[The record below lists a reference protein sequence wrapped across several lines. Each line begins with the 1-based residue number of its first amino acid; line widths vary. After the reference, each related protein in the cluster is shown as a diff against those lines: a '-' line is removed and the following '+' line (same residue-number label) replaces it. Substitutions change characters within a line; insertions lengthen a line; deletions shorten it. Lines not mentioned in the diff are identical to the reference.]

1 MAKPEDPKKKGTF
14 GIARLPVAL
23 QYVFPDRRRT
33 MILFG
38 GGACLALLLY
48 FLADFFLLKSN
59 FTASGPVSTYHATF
73 EKDCKKCH
81 DTKTREVTD
90 ENCSVCHEKAGAKA
104 DSVMLAAAQTVY
116 TFDSHYLYRS
126 MDLSRVQSKMQEY
139 DGRKMPCYACHPEHL
154 GRQARITQVPDNR
167 CLECHKYGSFNKD
180 HPEFDVLAGIM
191 PDHSPLTAPD
201 DSTLKFTHIR
211 HVKEVRKKLKKE
223 QREDKDVERVCLYCH
238 NPKPDG
244 KSFKPIEFDDHCS
257 GSSCHITEAASDL
270 PISNSTGVE
279 TLETIRN
286 RRGVGTQ
293 WATYMNPR
301 VFQISDDGTTVSKQI
316 LEHEDPWVTE
326 NLKRLRRQLYPD
338 LEFAELLKAS
348 GKLMSQTDQ
357 ALTATVYQE
366 ALQSLQ
372 TYAGGLRSRLE
383 PEIQDDLNRIE
394 AQIKKAQRLFRDQ
407 LNSGAGPQFMAEPA
421 APNPN
426 PEIEELVSNLTAAC
440 QKCHVVA
447 KASIQRVAK
456 DQRVLTRAEFD
467 HRAHILDRRCLECHI
482 EIPIL
487 RAPGDTTKV
496 NNLAF
501 GAAIQNVPGIENCR
515 ECHNPS
521 QSSNRCVTCHYFHPN
536 KTNRSSLLLYLD

>member
-1 MAKPEDPKKKGTF
+1 MAKPEDPKKKGSF

-23 QYVFPDRRRT
+23 QYVFPDRRRA
-33 MILFG
+33 MMRLG
-38 GGACLALLLY
+38 GVACLALLLY

-104 DSVMLAAAQTVY
+104 DSVMLTAAQTVY

-126 MDLSRVQSKMQEY
+126 MDLSRVPSKMQEY
-139 DGRKMPCYACHPEHL
+139 GGRQMPCYACHPEHM
-154 GRQARITQVPDNR
+154 GRQARITNVPDNR
-167 CLECHKYGSFNKD
+167 CLDCHKYGSFNKN
-180 HPEFDVLAGIM
+180 HPEFDVIAGIT
-191 PDHSPLTAPD
+191 PDDTLLSVAD
-201 DSTLKFTHIR
+201 DSTLKFTHIKHIITYVPKIR
-211 HVKEVRKKLKKE
+211 KEV
-223 QREDKDVERVCLYCH
+223 DVERVCLYCH
-238 NPKPDG
+238 NPRPDG
-244 KSFKPIEFDDHCS
+244 KSFQPIEFDAHCS
-257 GSSCHITEAASDL
+257 GSKCHINDPISDL
-270 PISNSTGVE
+270 PIRNGGNSVGVE

-301 VFQISDDGTTVSKQI
+301 IFQISDGTTVSKQI
-316 LEHEDPWVTE
+316 IEHEDPWVTE
-326 NLKRLRRQLYPD
+326 NLKRLRRQLYPNQ
-338 LEFAELLKAS
+338 EFAELQKTSGQLAS
-348 GKLMSQTDQ
+348 QNDQ

-372 TYAGGLRSRLE
+372 TYADGLRSRLE
-383 PEIQDDLNRIE
+383 PEIQDDLDRVE
-394 AQIKKAQRLFRDQ
+394 AQIKKAQRMFRDQ
-407 LNSGAGPQFMAEPA
+407 MNAGAGAQFMPDPA
-421 APNPN
+421 AAMPN
-426 PEIEELVSNLTAAC
+426 PEIEELVSNLTSVC
-440 QKCHVVA
+440 QKCHVVD

-456 DQRVLTRAEFD
+456 DQRVLRRAEFD

-496 NNLAF
+496 NNLAY

-515 ECHNPS
+515 ECHNSS